1 MSAVLGLHRSFLTV
15 DFLLPYVF
23 VRASETMP
31 DVVFLLIAALYVY
44 AGMRM
49 CVCVCALDIS
59 RFHKL
64 IYGLSGFYIDVV
76 FESSIRGS

>member
-1 MSAVLGLHRSFLTV
+1 MSAVLGSHRGFLTV
-15 DFLLPYVF
+15 VFLLPSVF

-49 CVCVCALDIS
+49 CVCALDIS
-59 RFHKL
+59 RFHTL
-64 IYGLSGFYIDVV
+64 IYGLSGFCIDVV
-76 FESSIRGS
+76 FKSFLRGS